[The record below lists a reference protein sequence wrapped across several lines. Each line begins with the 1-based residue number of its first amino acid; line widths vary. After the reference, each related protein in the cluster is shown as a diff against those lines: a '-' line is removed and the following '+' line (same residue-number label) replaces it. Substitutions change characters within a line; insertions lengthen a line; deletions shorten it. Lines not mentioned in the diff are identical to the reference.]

1 MKEIAVSVIIPS
13 FNSQHT
19 IKQCLHALERQKCQ
33 QNFEI
38 IVVDSSQDNTSKI
51 IIQKFPN
58 ISFYSFSKRK
68 YPGDARNFGATKAS
82 GQIFAFTDSDCIV
95 DSNWI
100 EKIIEAHKNPSPL
113 IGGIIDNGNPE
124 SYVGWGHYFSEF
136 SQWMPQATS
145 GYMGDV
151 PGGCLS
157 IKRWAFEKYG
167 PFPEGIYSEDTL
179 FNWKLSERLVKPLF
193 IPGIKVRHIN
203 QTNFFK
209 LFKKQSIHGK
219 YFAMVR
225 ISAKNLSV
233 FCRSVYAIFSPLLP
247 FILYYRICKR
257 IIKNKTYV
265 KQFIVASPIVIF
277 SLIGWSFGEFYG
289 YLLKSEIGQIK

>member
-1 MKEIAVSVIIPS
+1 MREIAVSVIIPS

-19 IKQCLHALERQKCQ
+19 IKKCLHALEKQKCQ
-33 QNFEI
+33 HNFEI

-51 IIQKFPN
+51 IPKKFPN

-95 DSNWI
+95 DSDWI

-136 SQWMPQATS
+136 SQWMPQTTS
-145 GYMGDV
+145 GYMEDV

-167 PFPEGIYSEDTL
+167 PFPEGTYSEDTL
-179 FNWKLSERLVKPLF
+179 FNWRLSENQEKPLF
-193 IPGIKVRHIN
+193 NSGIKVFHIN
-203 QTNFFK
+203 QTNFLK
-209 LFKKQSIHGK
+209 LLKKQTIHGK
-219 YFAMVR
+219 FFAMVR
-225 ISAKNLSV
+225 ISAKNWSV
-233 FCRSVYAIFSPLLP
+233 FSRSVYIIFSPLLP
-247 FILYYRICKR
+247 FLLFCRICKR
-257 IIKNKTYV
+257 IIQNKTYV
-265 KQFIVASPIVIF
+265 KQFIIASPIVLF
-277 SLIGWSFGEFYG
+277 SLISWSFGEFCG
-289 YLLKSEIGQIK
+289 YLLKSEVGQIR